1 MAPCLLPLNL
11 SLSLSLSLNPSILSF
26 ACARAHSHTHTHTHM
41 QFMEQG
47 GDEFLEAK
55 RSEVKELSDHIAAL
69 KVE

>member
-1 MAPCLLPLNL
+1 
-11 SLSLSLSLNPSILSF
+11 
-26 ACARAHSHTHTHTHM
+26 M